1 MDLTEL
7 SMQVARV
14 DERTQTMREEMH
26 NGFHRLERSMTAHA
40 EEDALAHKRIAEL
53 EHIVAKSK
61 GAWKV
66 VVGVATAIGG
76 IVAVAYYATGVF
88 HGG

>member
-1 MDLTEL
+1 MDFVQL

-26 NGFHRLERSMTAHA
+26 NSFHRLEKALQNHIEDDARAH
-40 EEDALAHKRIAEL
+40 HRIAEL
-53 EHIVAKSK
+53 EHIVARGK

-66 VVGVATAIGG
+66 VIGVASTLAG
-76 IVAVAYYATGVF
+76 IAGVAYYVMGLIN
-88 HGG
+88 H